1 MSNAQDMDAADE
13 LLIAEIVGVHGI
25 GGNLKVRSYAE
36 SDDLFAPGLMLAV
49 KAPRGEKTLCR
60 VKWAQPHQRG
70 LLMALEGVDA
80 REQAEALR
88 GAGLFIQKRLLA
100 RPQDGSFFWYD
111 LIGLRVF
118 TLADHYIGQVAAVF
132 RTGSN
137 DVYVVR
143 NPGAEREE
151 ILLPAIAAVIRD
163 INLGTGVMRVNL
175 LEGL

>member
-1 MSNAQDMDAADE
+1 MDATDE

-36 SDDLFAPGLMLAV
+36 SDELFVPEMTLAV
-49 KAPRGEKTLCR
+49 KPPRGEKTLRR
-60 VKWAQPHQRG
+60 VKWVQPHQQG
-70 LLMALEGVDA
+70 LLMALEGVDS

-88 GAGLFIQKRLLA
+88 GAGLFIQKRLLTE
-100 RPQDGSFFWYD
+100 PQDGAFFWYE

-118 TLADHYIGQVAAVF
+118 TAEDQYLGAVAAVF

-143 NPGAEREE
+143 NPDAERAE
-151 ILLPAIAAVIRD
+151 ILLPAIASVIRD
-163 INLGTGVMRVNL
+163 INLDTGVMRVNL